1 MKKKGVTLI
10 ETIVSMMILTLIITI
25 LVSLVKDYKTS
36 LKARITKENL
46 SRISYC
52 IMNEIKYNYSMESV
66 RLQANNN
73 IINIKNYDGILEEL
87 KYRNLFELDYGS
99 GIEILVNN
107 DINNSLKIR
116 LIVSESG
123 DIVEREF
130 IKWR

>member
-25 LVSLVKDYKTS
+25 LVSLVKDYKIS
-36 LKARITKENL
+36 LKARITKEKL

-52 IMNEIKYNYSMESV
+52 IMNEIKYNYSIESV
-66 RLQANNN
+66 KQQANNN
-73 IINIKNYDGILEEL
+73 IINIKNYDDILEEL
-87 KYRNLFELDYGS
+87 KYRNLFELDYGN

-107 DINNSLKIR
+107 DIDDSLKIR

-130 IKWR
+130 VKWR